1 MHEISGPQWSIMTMI
16 LCQLEQTAV
25 PKENLNN
32 SSLCTYLNTW
42 LKNLNLKCTR
52 QAKGS
57 AFHIFIN
64 NANAGCVKSVQAI
77 KHTPHKK
84 QKCTHTFTTPSL
96 HTDTPYW
103 NVIPLH
109 FASPWSEIFLLWS
122 GLWSGFHF
130 TWLLFASPTKCL
142 LLYLFVSCM
151 FYPVQ
156 SQSLQRVFL
165 THAISSFACACLI
178 YEKPE
183 QLAYFYNKE
192 IVACTSGITSF
203 FINTGSI

>member
-1 MHEISGPQWSIMTMI
+1 MI

-77 KHTPHKK
+77 KYTPHKSSK
-84 QKCTHTFTTPSL
+84 WAEMYAYFHHTFTSHRYTLMKSHTPPFCVTMKWDFLALEWFVVWLSL
-96 HTDTPYW
+96 HFTSLGFY
-103 NVIPLH
+103 
-109 FASPWSEIFLLWS
+109 LL
-122 GLWSGFHF
+122 LQQNACFF
-130 TWLLFASPTKCL
+130 ICL
-142 LLYLFVSCM
+142 LAVC

-165 THAISSFACACLI
+165 TRAISRFACACLI

-183 QLAYFYNKE
+183 QLAYFYNKKKLKA
-192 IVACTSGITSF
+192 ACTSGITSF